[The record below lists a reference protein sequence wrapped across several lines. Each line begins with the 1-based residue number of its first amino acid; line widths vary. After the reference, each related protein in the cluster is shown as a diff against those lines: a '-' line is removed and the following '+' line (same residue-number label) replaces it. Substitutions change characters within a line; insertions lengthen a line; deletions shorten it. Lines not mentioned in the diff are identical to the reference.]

1 MSDYQ
6 PIACDLYSRY
16 ELAVMHRTK
25 LTLCWRGNDGLAHL
39 ETLLPEDLET
49 RNGEEFLVART
60 GAGAQLRLRLDRIT
74 GMHGSDSKVFA

>member
-25 LTLCWRGNDGLAHL
+25 LTLCWRDSDGLAHL
-39 ETLLPEDLET
+39 ETLLPEDLVT

-60 GAGAQLRLRLDRIT
+60 VAGAQLRLRLDQIAGVHAAEFET
-74 GMHGSDSKVFA
+74 VA

>member
-6 PIACDLYSRY
+6 PIACDIYTRY
-16 ELAVMHRTK
+16 ETAVMHRTK

-60 GAGAQLRLRLDRIT
+60 GAGARLRLRLDRIM
-74 GMHGSDSKVFA
+74 GMHGAELQTVA